1 MPRLLVD
8 LCSLC
13 WGATVLSPHLIL
25 SMLLYRNPVH
35 LVSFTVN
42 AAGTVF
48 RCVFLCTQE
57 CVSKVISDQINAVGL
72 RLDLINT
79 FISLE

>member
-1 MPRLLVD
+1 M
-8 LCSLC
+8 
-13 WGATVLSPHLIL
+13 LSPHLIL
-25 SMLLYRNPVH
+25 SMLLYRNPVR
-35 LVSFTVN
+35 LVSFTVR

-48 RCVFLCTQE
+48 GRVFLRTQE
-57 CVSKVISDQINAVGL
+57 CVSKVISDQINAAGL